1 MKQWFA
7 LACLFCTTLASA
19 GSQTITVMPGQTQLV
34 IKLAGNPTTGYVWAA
49 KAYDQSTFELTG
61 NGYLPEKTDS
71 VGAGGTYQFIFK
83 ILQPIQGQQKI
94 TLELKR
100 PWEKKSVMTK
110 TYLVTQIKTDVT
122 EG

>member
-7 LACLFCTTLASA
+7 LVSLFFATLASA

-49 KAYDQSTFELTG
+49 KDYDQATFEITG
-61 NGYLPEKTDS
+61 NGYLPEKTDR

-83 ILQPIQGQQKI
+83 ILQPVQGQQKI
-94 TLELKR
+94 VLELKR
-100 PWEKKSVMTK
+100 PWEKKAVMTK
-110 TYLVTQIKTDVT
+110 TYLVTQIKADIT